1 MAEKLPLRAKLACC
15 VCNTTR
21 YVLRLL
27 GHGGTNL
34 PGLLALRIEP
44 ALPAL
49 LAREMRIIAVS
60 GTNGKTTACRMIAA
74 GLEASGAAFIANRS
88 GANLRAGVTA
98 ELAAN
103 IRRGRPV
110 KRVAVLECDE
120 AALRTL
126 AGDLKPEILV
136 FTNVFRDQLDR
147 YGEVT
152 HTLLELETAAKAA
165 PEAVLCLN
173 ADDSLIASISLECE
187 NPVRFYGLRVP
198 FPRETG
204 ERSDAPN
211 CIRCGHRYEY
221 AYRTYAHLGGFFCP
235 NCSWR
240 RPAPDLEITEIRA
253 MDREG
258 SDVTLRVGAR
268 SVPLHVPMP
277 AIYNIYN
284 ALAAA
289 SALDAFGVDA
299 ETIRASMHAAAG
311 FGRMERFPVGK
322 GVTMILVKNPAGFTQ
337 VLDYL
342 AGMEE
347 DFDLMCCLNDKAQDG
362 RDISWIWDVPLEK
375 LAGGAIRVREVFAAG
390 TRSEEMLLRLKHAGL
405 PNASLHPV
413 KDDLAFLRTVTA
425 GERPLVIV
433 PTYTAMMRL
442 RPVLAHRTRQREFWE

>member
-1 MAEKLPLRAKLACC
+1 MAETLPLRAELACC
-15 VCNTTR
+15 VCNTVR
-21 YVLRLL
+21 RMLRLL

-34 PGLLALRIEP
+34 PGLLALRLCP
-44 ALPAL
+44 TLPAL
-49 LAREMRIIAVS
+49 LSRGVRILAVS
-60 GTNGKTTACRMIAA
+60 GTNGKTTTCHMIAA
-74 GLEASGAAFIANRS
+74 GLEAAGIPFIANRS

-126 AGDLKPEILV
+126 AGDLKPEIMV

-152 HTLLELETAAKAA
+152 HTLSELETAAQAA

-173 ADDSLIASISLECE
+173 ADDSLIASLSLKSS
-187 NPVRFYGLRVP
+187 NPLHFYGVGVSVP
-198 FPRETG
+198 HAHE

-211 CIRCGHRYEY
+211 CVRCGHRYEY
-221 AYRTYAHLGGFFCP
+221 EYRTYAHLGGFFCP
-235 NCSWR
+235 ECGWR
-240 RPAPDLEITEIRA
+240 RPETDVEVAEIRA

-258 SDVTLRVGAR
+258 SDVTLRIGGS
-268 SVPLHVPMP
+268 SVPLRVPLP
-277 AIYNIYN
+277 AVYNIYN

-289 SALDAFGVDA
+289 CALDAFGADA
-299 ETIRASMHAAAG
+299 GTIRASMHAAAG
-311 FGRMERFPVGK
+311 FGRMERFDIGK

-337 VLDYL
+337 VLDHL
-342 AGMEE
+342 AGLEE
-347 DFDLMCCLNDKAQDG
+347 DFDLLCCLNDKAQDG
-362 RDISWIWDVPLEK
+362 RDISWIWDVPLEQ
-375 LAGGAIRVREVFAAG
+375 LAAQNMRVCEVYVSG
-390 TRSEEMLLRLKHAGL
+390 TRGAEMLLRLKHAGL
-405 PNASLHPV
+405 PLPTLHLV
-413 KDDLAFLRTVTA
+413 EDDLAFLHSVIA

-442 RPVLAHRTRQREFWE
+442 RPVLAKRIGKSAFWE

>member
-1 MAEKLPLRAKLACC
+1 M
-15 VCNTTR
+15 
-21 YVLRLL
+21 
-27 GHGGTNL
+27 
-34 PGLLALRIEP
+34 
-44 ALPAL
+44 
-49 LAREMRIIAVS
+49 
-60 GTNGKTTACRMIAA
+60 
-74 GLEASGAAFIANRS
+74 
-88 GANLRAGVTA
+88 
-98 ELAAN
+98 
-103 IRRGRPV
+103 
-110 KRVAVLECDE
+110 
-120 AALRTL
+120 
-126 AGDLKPEILV
+126 
-136 FTNVFRDQLDR
+136 
-147 YGEVT
+147 
-152 HTLLELETAAKAA
+152 
-165 PEAVLCLN
+165 LCLN

-311 FGRMERFPVGK
+311 FGRMEHFPIGK

-362 RDISWIWDVPLEK
+362 RDISWIWDVPLEQ
-375 LAGGAIRVREVFAAG
+375 LAGGAIRVREVFASG

-442 RPVLAHRTRQREFWE
+442 RPILAHRTGQREFWE